1 MIYVMRYVLKNNR
14 IGIKMVVTEDVESLN
29 NTIDMVNI
37 MFDYLAVLIIVILIY
52 LVWAL
57 FD

>member
-1 MIYVMRYVLKNNR
+1 MIYVMRYVLKNNG
-14 IGIKMVVTEDVESLN
+14 IGIKMVVTEDIESLN

-37 MFDYLAVLIIVILIY
+37 MFDFLAVLIIVILIY
-52 LVWAL
+52 LIWVL

>member
-1 MIYVMRYVLKNNR
+1 MRYVLKNNG
-14 IGIKMVVTEDVESLN
+14 IGIKMVVIEDVESLN
-29 NTIDMVNI
+29 NTIDMISI
-37 MFDYLAVLIIVILIY
+37 MFDFLAVLIIVILIY

>member
-1 MIYVMRYVLKNNR
+1 MRYVLKNNG

>member
-1 MIYVMRYVLKNNR
+1 MIYVMRYVLKNNG

-37 MFDYLAVLIIVILIY
+37 MFDFLAVLIIVILIY
-52 LVWAL
+52 LVWVL